1 MNSRIPQ
8 HFIDELLQ
16 RADIVEIITHVAMNI
31 FTNLLGKATQV
42 DIDFPIVELKQA
54 A

>member
-1 MNSRIPQ
+1 MREAGHTDGEI
-8 HFIDELLQ
+8 I
-16 RADIVEIITHVAMNI
+16 EIITHVAMNI

-42 DIDFPIVELKQA
+42 EIDFPKVELQRA